1 MAIPASVEK
10 ILAYVGFGV
19 ILVALGY
26 MIYNQEKIKA
36 TQATL
41 QTAITQQQ
49 TLVNGIVRSSNQVV
63 TKADLD
69 AFATAQN
76 LNLKAI
82 QDNLGKLGAQ
92 IGSVTVTTIDSTG
105 QNQNNLPSSGTGPV
119 NPNPPKPV
127 VVNCPDGGTVTCPTT
142 DPYGYQQK
150 EQTLTL
156 NEDLGTLKVPIGTV
170 GFSAFQ
176 SAPWNINL
184 LSREYTVD
192 TVVGIDQNEKETIYT
207 KVNVNV
213 NGQTYTAPIKTSTTK
228 QELPQAAFSFW
239 NPRLLMGLDGGI
251 NVTHFGGSFT
261 PSVNLGIMS
270 YGQFKSTPDFSI
282 LEVGAGYDTVSRNA
296 QFSVTPVAYNFG
308 KNFFTPLAQ
317 STYLG
322 PSLSISTDGSIGV
335 GLGLRV
341 GF

>member
-1 MAIPASVEK
+1 MAILASVEK

-105 QNQNNLPSSGTGPV
+105 QNQNNLR
-119 NPNPPKPV
+119 
-127 VVNCPDGGTVTCPTT
+127 
-142 DPYGYQQK
+142 
-150 EQTLTL
+150 
-156 NEDLGTLKVPIGTV
+156 
-170 GFSAFQ
+170 
-176 SAPWNINL
+176 
-184 LSREYTVD
+184 SR
-192 TVVGIDQNEKETIYT
+192 
-207 KVNVNV
+207 
-213 NGQTYTAPIKTSTTK
+213 
-228 QELPQAAFSFW
+228 F
-239 NPRLLMGLDGGI
+239 
-251 NVTHFGGSFT
+251 
-261 PSVNLGIMS
+261 
-270 YGQFKSTPDFSI
+270 
-282 LEVGAGYDTVSRNA
+282 
-296 QFSVTPVAYNFG
+296 
-308 KNFFTPLAQ
+308 
-317 STYLG
+317 
-322 PSLSISTDGSIGV
+322 
-335 GLGLRV
+335 
-341 GF
+341 

>member
-1 MAIPASVEK
+1 MPTSLEK

-19 ILVALGY
+19 ILFALGY
-26 MIYNQEKIKA
+26 MIYNQEKIKT

-49 TLVNGIVRSSNQVV
+49 TLVDGIVKSSNQVV
-63 TKADLD
+63 SKADLD
-69 AFATAQN
+69 AFAAAQN

-82 QDNLGKLGAQ
+82 QDNLNKLGGQ
-92 IGSVTVTTIDSTG
+92 VGSVTVTTIDSTG
-105 QNQNNLPSSGTGPV
+105 QNQNNLPSSGTGPA
-119 NPNPPKPV
+119 NPNPPKLV
-127 VVNCPDGGTVTCPTT
+127 TVTCPGDGGVVTCPSQ

-150 EQTLTL
+150 EQTLAL

-176 SAPWNINL
+176 ATPWNINIAP
-184 LSREYTVD
+184 REYTVD
-192 TVVGIDQNEKETIYT
+192 TVVGIDQNQKETIYT
-207 KVNVNV
+207 KVNVSV

-251 NVTHFGGSFT
+251 NITHFGGSFA

-282 LEVGAGYDTVSRNA
+282 LEVGAGYDTVSHNA
-296 QFSVTPVAYNFG
+296 QFSITPVAYNFG
-308 KNFFTPLAQ
+308 KNFFAPLAQ

-322 PSLSISTDGSIGV
+322 PVLSISTDGSIGA